1 MYKMI
6 LKKSLIC
13 SLILFSM
20 DAQSGLSKELL
31 ANQCY
36 QLSRVIISASEKQ
49 YRNQCVDKLLMASMQ
64 VNAAAVLIME
74 DEPNSAKG
82 ILNNAVADLQY
93 AELLGCNQYIQIVH
107 SKSEVKKIKTLL

>member
-1 MYKMI
+1 MFKMI

-20 DAQSGLSKELL
+20 NAQSELSKEFL

-36 QLSRVIISASEKQ
+36 QLSHVLVSTSEKQ
-49 YRNQCVDKLLMASMQ
+49 HRQQCIDKLHMASMQ
-64 VNAAAVLIME
+64 VNTAAALIME

-82 ILNNAVADLQY
+82 MLNNAVADLQY
-93 AELLGCNQYIQIVH
+93 AELLSCNQYIQIVH
-107 SKSEVKKIKTLL
+107 SKFEAQKIKTLL